1 MRSYHLT
8 LKLQHDLC
16 LSVVFVVCFDVKAR
30 VFGARAAVLQIH
42 NRPFLYHSYNISGL
56 GMCRW
61 AMLFV
66 HRKSVKV

>member
-16 LSVVFVVCFDVKAR
+16 LSVVFVVCFDVKAS
-30 VFGARAAVLQIH
+30 VFGARSCSTPNTQQA
-42 NRPFLYHSYNISGL
+42 FLSHSYNISGL
-56 GMCRW
+56 GICRW

-66 HRKSVKV
+66 QRKRV

>member
-16 LSVVFVVCFDVKAR
+16 LSVVVCFDVKEYLEQE
-30 VFGARAAVLQIH
+30 AAVLQIY
-42 NRPFLYHSYNISGL
+42 NRPFLCHSYMSGL
-56 GMCRW
+56 GIRTW

-66 HRKSVKV
+66 QKKRV